1 MSVMKEKITIG
12 LVEDQLL
19 FRNGIHAILSG
30 WEDLEVIYESGDGY
44 SVIESLQKA
53 EQIPDVMLVDLSL
66 PSNGDKPYSGEQ
78 LTIDLAEYFPAVK
91 VLILSAH
98 QDEKFIAR
106 LIEIGAHGYLVKD
119 SDPVEVY
126 QAITTVYEKGAYI
139 NHMTLMAI
147 QRNIG
152 KRTQSIL
159 QPTSDLTSRELEVLG
174 LVCQQYTA
182 EEIGEKLF
190 ISVKTVNGH
199 RANLLLKTGSRNVA
213 GLVMYAIRNDLVK
226 F

>member
-1 MSVMKEKITIG
+1 MKNKISVG

-19 FRNGIHAILSG
+19 FRNGIKAILEG
-30 WEDLEVIYESGDGY
+30 WEDLTVTFESGDGY
-44 SVIESLQKA
+44 SVIELLQQA
-53 EQIPDVMLVDLSL
+53 EQVPDVMLVDLSL
-66 PSNGDKPYSGEQ
+66 PPNGEQPYSGEQ
-78 LTIDLAEYFPAVK
+78 LTIDLAEYFPEVK

-98 QDEKFIAR
+98 QDDKFIAR
-106 LIEIGAHGYLVKD
+106 LIETGAHGYLVKD

-139 NHMTLMAI
+139 NHKALMTI

-159 QPTSDLTSRELEVLG
+159 QPTSDLTSRELEVLE

-190 ISVKTVNGH
+190 ISMKTVNGH

-213 GLVMYAIRNDLVK
+213 GLVMYAIKNELVK